1 MCSKRKVELVG
12 VAGRVY
18 DGSGTS
24 IFDSIVRTINRLDTD
39 CPDVRRA
46 LDILVDEAE
55 WLKEW
60 RYAKSEARP
69 VKLGDKVRCDIA
81 LGEYSEGRVYKIVK
95 RDLWVVITHAARRYP
110 LGEEM
115 CWVNLKALTHA
126 DGTPI
131 KWNAKEQ

>member
-1 MCSKRKVELVG
+1 MVSKRKVELVTI
-12 VAGRVY
+12 RDYVY
-18 DGSGTS
+18 DGSRKYLV
-24 IFDSIVRTINRLDTD
+24 DAIVRTINQLDTD
-39 CPDVRRA
+39 CPEVRRA

-115 CWVNLKALTHA
+115 CWVSLKALTHA